1 MIVSVRYLSN
11 LLLVVVSRVCVV
23 IKYDVEK
30 FVNDVYFLILKL
42 NNVLVY

>member
-1 MIVSVRYLSN
+1 MIVSVRYMSN

-23 IKYDVEK
+23 TKYDVEK